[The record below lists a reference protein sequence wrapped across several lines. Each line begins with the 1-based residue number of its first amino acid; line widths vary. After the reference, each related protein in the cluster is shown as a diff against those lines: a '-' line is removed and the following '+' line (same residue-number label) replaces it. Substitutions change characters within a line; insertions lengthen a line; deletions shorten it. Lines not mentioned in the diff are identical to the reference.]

1 MPDAVVVVRDGPAS
15 ERGWLGLRL
24 ALALGLGGHQV
35 SVLLSGEGAGWAVPV
50 DTRAWLGG
58 DPGRDLAGLVD
69 DAGARIL
76 ADGASL
82 SAAGLGEAARRAQIE
97 VVSRDAVLA
106 MLAAATLVVPV

>member
-1 MPDAVVVVRDGPAS
+1 MADAVVVVRDGPAS

-24 ALALGLGGHQV
+24 ALALGLAGHQV

-50 DTRAWLGG
+50 VARAWLG
-58 DPGRDLAGLVD
+58 DPGRDVAGLVE

-76 ADGASL
+76 ADGVSL
-82 SAAGLGEAARRAQIE
+82 NAAGLGEAARLAQVE